1 LPHLPRQLHN
11 ANAVAIPYPYSTTMK
26 SKHWERD
33 RSFAV
38 KLMQDLVVPTFV
50 LDAACHVII
59 WNRACER
66 LTGLAA
72 HEVMGTREHW
82 RAFYDVP
89 RPCLADLVAQGR
101 TGEIAEHYASFD
113 KAGDSENGFHAQNW
127 CVMPQLG
134 RQYYLAIDAGPIYGA
149 NGELIAVVETLRDMT
164 EQKQAQIALERL
176 AACDGLTGIANR
188 RSFDEKLGQEWLRA
202 RRDKTQ
208 LALLMLDVDH
218 FKLFNDR
225 YGHQAG
231 DVCLR
236 RLAECVAAIVLR
248 PGDLVARY
256 GGEEF
261 AVVLPSIDADGALQ
275 VAQRVREAVRGLAIP
290 HVDSVFG
297 VVTVSVGVA
306 CAVPSQGSDHEAL
319 VKSADIALYQ
329 AKHAGRDRVALAPLL
344 QPDNGGQ

>member
-1 LPHLPRQLHN
+1 
-11 ANAVAIPYPYSTTMK
+11 MK
-26 SKHWERD
+26 NKHVERD

-38 KLMQDLVVPTFV
+38 KLMRDLVVPTFV

-66 LTGLAA
+66 LTGVAA
-72 HEVMGTREHW
+72 KDVIGTREHW

-101 TGEIAEHYASFD
+101 TGEIAEHYATFD
-113 KAGDSENGFHAQNW
+113 KTGDRESGFHAQNW

-134 RQYYLAIDAGPIYGA
+134 HQYYLAIDAGPIYGA
-149 NGELIAVVETLRDMT
+149 DGALIAVVETLRDMT
-164 EQKQAQIALERL
+164 EQKQAQTALERL
-176 AACDGLTGIANR
+176 ASSDGLTGIANR
-188 RSFDEKLGQEWLRA
+188 RSFDEKLDHEWLRA
-202 RRDKTQ
+202 RRDKTS

-218 FKLFNDR
+218 FKRFNDR

-231 DVCLR
+231 DDCLR
-236 RLAECVAAIVLR
+236 RIAQCVAAIVLR

-261 AVVLPSIDADGALQ
+261 AVVLPSIDSDGALM
-275 VAQRVREAVRGLAIP
+275 VAQRVREAVRSLAIP
-290 HVDSVFG
+290 HADSAFG

-306 CAVPSQGSDHEAL
+306 CVLPSLDTSHDVL
-319 VKSADIALYQ
+319 VKAADTALYQ
-329 AKHAGRDRVALAPLL
+329 AKHAGRDRVQL
-344 QPDNGGQ
+344 GTV

>member
-1 LPHLPRQLHN
+1 MEN
-11 ANAVAIPYPYSTTMK
+11 KNMD
-26 SKHWERD
+26 RD

-38 KLMQDLVVPTFV
+38 KLMRDLVVPTFV

-66 LTGLAA
+66 LTGVAA
-72 HEVMGTREHW
+72 KDVIGTREHW
-82 RAFYDVP
+82 RAFYEAP

-101 TGEIAEHYASFD
+101 TSEIAEHYATFD
-113 KAGDSENGFHAQNW
+113 KAGDNESGFHAQNW

-134 RQYYLAIDAGPIYGA
+134 HQYYLAIDAGPIYGTDGA
-149 NGELIAVVETLRDMT
+149 LIAVVETLRDMT

-176 AACDGLTGIANR
+176 AAYDGLTGIANR
-188 RSFDEKLGQEWLRA
+188 RSFDEKLGQEWMRA
-202 RRDKTQ
+202 RRDKTS

-231 DVCLR
+231 DDCLR
-236 RLAECVAAIVLR
+236 RVAECLAAIVVR

-261 AVVLPSIDADGALQ
+261 VVVLPAIDQDGALM
-275 VAQRVREAVRGLAIP
+275 VAQRMRAAVRALALPHADSSFGL
-290 HVDSVFG
+290 
-297 VVTVSVGVA
+297 VTVSIGVA
-306 CAVPSQGSDHEAL
+306 CGLPQQGLSHDVL
-319 VKSADIALYQ
+319 VRAADTALYQ
-329 AKHAGRDRVALAPLL
+329 AKHAGRDRVGVEPMLLPRSGAL
-344 QPDNGGQ
+344 

>member
-1 LPHLPRQLHN
+1 
-11 ANAVAIPYPYSTTMK
+11 MK
-26 SKHWERD
+26 TKHTDRD

-66 LTGLAA
+66 LTGVTAKDLI
-72 HEVMGTREHW
+72 GTREHW
-82 RAFYDVP
+82 RAFYDAP

-101 TGEIAEHYASFD
+101 TGEIAAHYASFD

-134 RQYYLAIDAGPIYGA
+134 HQYYLAIDAGPIYGA
-149 NGELIAVVETLRDMT
+149 DGELIAVVETLRDMT

-188 RSFDEKLGQEWLRA
+188 RSFDEKLNHEWLRA
-202 RRDKTQ
+202 RRDKTP

-218 FKLFNDR
+218 FKLFNDH

-231 DVCLR
+231 DDCLR
-236 RLAECVAAIVLR
+236 RIAECVAAIVLR
-248 PGDLVARY
+248 PGDQVARY

-261 AVVLPSIDADGALQ
+261 AVVLPSIDMGGALM
-275 VAQRVREAVRGLAIP
+275 VAERVRAAVRGMAIA
-290 HVDSVFG
+290 HADSAFG
-297 VVTVSVGVA
+297 VVTVSIGVSSG
-306 CAVPSQGSDHEAL
+306 VPSQDTRQDAL
-319 VKSADIALYQ
+319 VKAADTALYE
-329 AKHAGRDRVALAPLL
+329 AKHAGRDRVAVAPMS
-344 QPDNGGQ
+344 PCSGG

>member
-1 LPHLPRQLHN
+1 
-11 ANAVAIPYPYSTTMK
+11 MK
-26 SKHWERD
+26 TKHTDRD

-66 LTGLAA
+66 LTGVAA
-72 HEVMGTREHW
+72 KDLVGTREHW
-82 RAFYDVP
+82 RAFYDTP

-101 TGEIAEHYASFD
+101 TAEIEVLYASFD

-134 RQYYLAIDAGPIYGA
+134 RQYYLSIDAGPIYGA
-149 NGELIAVVETLRDMT
+149 DGELIAVVETLRDMT

-188 RSFDEKLGQEWLRA
+188 RSFDEKLSQEWLRA
-202 RRDKTQ
+202 RREKT
-208 LALLMLDVDH
+208 LVALLMLDVDH
-218 FKLFNDR
+218 FKLFNDH

-231 DVCLR
+231 DDCLR
-236 RLAECVAAIVLR
+236 RIATCLAALVFR
-248 PGDLVARY
+248 PGDMVARY

-261 AVVLPSIDADGALQ
+261 AMVLPSNDSTGALM
-275 VAQRVREAVRGLAIP
+275 VAQRARDAVRALAIP
-290 HVDSVFG
+290 HAHSPFG
-297 VVTVSVGVA
+297 IVTVSIGVSSG
-306 CAVPSQGSDHEAL
+306 VPEPGVSHDAL
-319 VKSADIALYQ
+319 VKAADTALYQ
-329 AKHAGRDRVALAPLL
+329 AKHAGRDRAATEPMLSS
-344 QPDNGGQ
+344 